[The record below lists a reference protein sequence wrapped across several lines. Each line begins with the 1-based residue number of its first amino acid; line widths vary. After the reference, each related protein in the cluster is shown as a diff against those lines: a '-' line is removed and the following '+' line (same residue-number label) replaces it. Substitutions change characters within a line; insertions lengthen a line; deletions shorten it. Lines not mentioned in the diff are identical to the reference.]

1 MKNLLSNLRIIG
13 SKVFT
18 LEEYKKFLTLA
29 AHFPNLSLY
38 NLLLLYYQMPNATL
52 IAGQN
57 AWKNNY
63 NLDVKE
69 EAKAIAL
76 LKPSIIDEEET
87 TIGYEQIGV
96 FDVSQLTAMPEIKK
110 DEFSIPDWFHET
122 TGLNVSY
129 DNQEILGDKEYD
141 FLGDEILVKF
151 NPHLSAEE
159 NELNI
164 AKYLLTAYIYS
175 EDYRGLGGDVRGK
188 NVAQSVLY
196 ILCMRYGLPLPVLT
210 STVIANC
217 KGYGLP
223 LLKDI
228 LDTTHSIIEEIEN
241 QIYIDLSFAD
251 IAFINLLVEA
261 NSQEDYEVIREW
273 DIQDDEELLNELREA
288 FVDKLQYIS
297 PKEFNHIVEERK
309 NNKMM
314 TQPPCRIKLIE
325 E

>member
-63 NLDVKE
+63 NLEVKE

-141 FLGDEILVKF
+141 FLG
-151 NPHLSAEE
+151 
-159 NELNI
+159 
-164 AKYLLTAYIYS
+164 
-175 EDYRGLGGDVRGK
+175 
-188 NVAQSVLY
+188 
-196 ILCMRYGLPLPVLT
+196 
-210 STVIANC
+210 
-217 KGYGLP
+217 YGLP

-261 NSQEDYEVIREW
+261 NSQEDYEAIREW